1 MWRLSGKMRPIVENE
16 YARMRQQR
24 ESAISTMSEI
34 AFDVAAK
41 HSGDADQ
48 THWVEYGFAADV
60 RLTSPSTR
68 NSSSGVFPVLT
79 TYTDDQPGV
88 AVLPLRY
95 IINNAFVV
103 REKNAWEG
111 ESFDILTRPQVQAIS
126 SPVAIAPYV
135 EGIRLVNI
143 NGIAPLD
150 NIKFDILSTLATA
163 DSFMINMTSKDPTLT
178 YNLRTI
184 NQSNYRPLF
193 TNMAVVWLTDR
204 NGVVVPVYQT
214 GAKSDSLNGQVFKN
228 RR

>member
-1 MWRLSGKMRPIVENE
+1 
-16 YARMRQQR
+16 MRQQR

-41 HSGDADQ
+41 QSGDPDQ

-60 RLTSPSTR
+60 RLTTPSVRQT
-68 NSSSGVFPVLT
+68 NDVGNYPALT
-79 TYTDDQPGV
+79 TYTDDQNGM

-103 REKNAWEG
+103 RAKNYWEG
-111 ESFDILTRPQVQAIS
+111 MPFDILTRPQVQAIS

-150 NIKFDILSTLATA
+150 NVKFDIQGTLATA
-163 DSFMINMTSKDPTLT
+163 DSFIISMTSKDPTLT

-184 NQSNYRPLF
+184 NQSTYRPLNTYF
-193 TNMAVVWLTDR
+193 DVVIGAD
-204 NGVVVPVYQT
+204 GQPVYTFGAQT
-214 GAKSDSLNGQVFKN
+214 DKLNGEIFKN